1 MKIQYKDFYKKELNA
16 QNELAKNS
24 LVDGM
29 HGDDWANTSWTDTID
44 GKNVTVTIKDMLNL
58 IKEKPIQEIPTK
70 ILKPYALHKTK
81 TDAETL
87 SNIQKSNLDYPI
99 IVLKKPDGYQ
109 ILDGNHRLQKA
120 INNDMS
126 HIKARVIEFKDM
138 PSDWQKVFK

>member
-16 QNELAKNS
+16 QNKSAKNS

-29 HGDDWANTSWTDTID
+29 HGDDWTNTSWTDTID

-70 ILKPYALHKTK
+70 ILKPYALHKTN

-120 INNDMS
+120 INNDMP

-138 PSDWQKVFK
+138 PSDWQKVFT